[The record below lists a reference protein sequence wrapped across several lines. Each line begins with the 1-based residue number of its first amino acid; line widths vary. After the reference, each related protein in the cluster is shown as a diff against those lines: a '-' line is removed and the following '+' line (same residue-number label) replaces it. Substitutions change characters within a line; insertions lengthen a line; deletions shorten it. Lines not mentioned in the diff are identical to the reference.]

1 MVKHDNKI
9 LQKGEKFNRLTVLF
23 FIGSEHRNRKYHCIC
38 ECGNKLDVLGCHLKS
53 GHTKSCGCLNK
64 EKNKKMLTTHGLTN
78 EKLYIVWKGMKQRC
92 YDKNSTNYKYYGGR
106 GIEIC
111 DVWKNDFKLFYE
123 WAIENG
129 YKFKKIYKDKLTLD
143 RIDVN
148 GNYEPNNCKWVNWK
162 TQNSNK
168 RNVQINNFVGK
179 V

>member
-1 MVKHDNKI
+1 
-9 LQKGEKFNRLTVLF
+9 
-23 FIGSEHRNRKYHCIC
+23 
-38 ECGNKLDVLGCHLKS
+38 
-53 GHTKSCGCLNK
+53 
-64 EKNKKMLTTHGLTN
+64 
-78 EKLYIVWKGMKQRC
+78 MKQRC